1 MKIEDYKI
9 TGGLNSEQIEKMH
22 EKALWLCENVG
33 INIPHDGIINL
44 LTSYEGVNVGKN
56 NIVKFKPELVT
67 KAIKEAKYDLPEY
80 AKNEWIISAGAH
92 QTACYDL
99 NNMGRIKEAD
109 STDLVNFIKLGDALD
124 TVGSAPVVPLD
135 IPSHL
140 QHIFMHKIAYEN
152 SRRRCNDIYE
162 HMDKPSYECARYV
175 YEMAKVAGKRF
186 AFGVWMISP
195 RTFDAKGLDIAFKLL
210 NKRIP
215 MWVATMPVA
224 GVASPITMIGTIQQ
238 SIFEHIAGL
247 TMLNLIN
254 TGANNYISPND
265 AFEGDAF
272 DMKYSTFVYGS
283 VEYTEHTMYQIPLC
297 HFYDIP
303 VMTKT
308 LLTAS
313 KQPDAQ
319 AAAEIGMHTLFAVL
333 MGARAFR
340 CGGLLSTG
348 ELYSGEWLVIVKEMI
363 DYIKKMIQP
372 GEFSEE
378 RLMVDEIAA
387 VGPGSSF
394 IGRKSTIQMYKDEYW
409 IPDIFE
415 HSNLGQWQE
424 MGSKPLWQYA
434 VNRAKKLIS
443 EHTYEIEEDK
453 KKELNKIYDVAK
465 KDKKLEDSFKVHV

>member
-9 TGGLNSEQIEKMH
+9 AGGLNKEQIKKMH
-22 EKALWLCENVG
+22 ENALWLCENVG
-33 INIPHDGIINL
+33 INIPHDGVIDIL
-44 LTSYEGVNVGKN
+44 SSYEGVRIGEN
-56 NIVKFKPELVT
+56 NIVKFKPDVVI
-67 KAIKEAKYDLPEY
+67 KAIDEAKYDLPEY
-80 AKNEWIISAGAH
+80 AKDEWIISAGAH

-99 NNMGRIKEAD
+99 DNMGRIKEAD
-109 STDLVNFIKLGDALD
+109 SNDLVNFIKLGDALD
-124 TVGSAPVVPLD
+124 TVGSAPVVPMD
-135 IPSHL
+135 VPAHL
-140 QHIFMHKIAYEN
+140 QHILMHKVAYEN
-152 SRRRCNDIYE
+152 SRRRCNDIFE
-162 HMDKPSYECARYV
+162 HMDKPSYECASYV
-175 YEMAKVAGKRF
+175 YEMAKVAQKRF

-210 NKRIP
+210 DKGVP

-254 TGANNYISPND
+254 TKSYNYISPND

-297 HFYDIP
+297 HFYNIP

-319 AAAEIGMHTLFAVL
+319 AAAEIGMHTLFAAL
-333 MGARAFR
+333 MGSRAFR

-348 ELYSGEWLVIVKEMI
+348 ELYSGEWLIIVKEMI
-363 DYIKKMIQP
+363 EYIKKMIQP

-378 RLMVDEIAA
+378 RLMVDEIAE

-394 IGRKSTIQMYKDEYW
+394 IGRKSTIEMFKDEYW
-409 IPDIFE
+409 IPDLFE

-434 VNRAKKLIS
+434 IDRAKKIIS
-443 EHTYEIEEDK
+443 EHSFQIDEDK
-453 KKELNKIYDVAK
+453 KKELDRIYEVAK
-465 KDKKLEDSFKVHV
+465 EDQELKDSFKVHI